1 MRALALLA
9 VAGLIACG
17 KDDAPTA
24 PAPPGCLAEG
34 GPLAQGSSRVDIT
47 GAHARAFDGGA
58 GGFTAVR
65 AIGFTVLSAYARDAA
80 GRPTSELF
88 VFFATPPQAGQRYA
102 LAAVSLAQLNDPT
115 FTPSGPFAI
124 YGEGYDPA
132 VRDYTRWLTR
142 TTGCLQFYGSSRTNS
157 NQPAFMATVSVAGEW
172 EGAAAG
178 TGRLAARLHPPVT
191 ELATTA
197 GVARDTL
204 FAQVDSVPGGSA
216 SVPDTVAT
224 GTIDAF
230 QSLRS
235 DETRLV
241 VGATEPGD
249 DSVQELWLVLNG
261 VPQPGTTIAL
271 GEPTLEQA
279 KLGRA
284 PMSFAT
290 LRVNAPG
297 NPPQVRELFLST
309 SGSVT
314 LHEYVLVGPASL
326 CGWARGTFTF
336 RADGTDLAS
345 GTSRGTRLVEGSF
358 TTRVTVLQPAD
369 SLRDAATFPTA
380 LVPMPPATS
389 SRCPY

>member
-17 KDDAPTA
+17 KDDDPTA
-24 PAPPGCLAEG
+24 PTPPGCLAEG
-34 GPLAQGSSRVDIT
+34 SPLAEGSSRVDIT
-47 GAHARAFDGGA
+47 GAHPRAFDGGA
-58 GGFTAVR
+58 GGFTATQI
-65 AIGFTVLSAYARDAA
+65 IGFTVLSAYARDAA

-88 VFFATPPQAGQRYA
+88 VFFATPPRAGEKYA
-102 LAAVSLAQLNDPT
+102 LTPVSLAQLNDPT

-142 TTGCLQFYGSSRTNS
+142 TTGCLQLYGSSRQGAD
-157 NQPAFMATVSVAGEW
+157 QPAFMATVHVAGEW
-172 EGAAAG
+172 EGASTG
-178 TGRLAARLHPPVT
+178 TGRLAARFHPPVT

-197 GVARDTL
+197 GLARDTL
-204 FAQVDSVPGGSA
+204 LARVDSVPAGP
-216 SVPDTVAT
+216 VPDTVAT

-249 DSVQELWLVLNG
+249 DSVQELWLVLHG

-314 LHEYVLVGPASL
+314 LEEYVLVGPASL

-336 RADGTDLAS
+336 SAHGTDLAS
-345 GTSRGTRLVEGSF
+345 GTSRGTRRVEGSF

>member
-9 VAGLIACG
+9 AAGILACG
-17 KDDAPTA
+17 KGGPGTEPAA
-24 PAPPGCLAEG
+24 PACLAEG
-34 GPLAQGSSRVDIT
+34 SPLPAGRSRVDIT
-47 GAHARAFDGGA
+47 GAHVRAFDGGA

-65 AIGFTVLSAYARDAA
+65 AIGFTVLSAYARDGA
-80 GRPTSELF
+80 GRPTAELF
-88 VFFATPPQAGQRYA
+88 VFFATPPQAGKDHA
-102 LAAVSLAQLNDPT
+102 LTAVSLAQLDDPA
-115 FTPSGPFAI
+115 FIPSGPFAV

-142 TTGCLQFYGSSRTNS
+142 TTGCLRLFRSTRQDGG
-157 NQPAFMATVSVAGEW
+157 QPSFTATVSVSGEW

-178 TGRLAARLHPPVT
+178 RGRLAARLHPPVT

-197 GVARDTL
+197 GLARDTL
-204 FAQVDSVPGGSA
+204 FARVDSVPGGA
-216 SVPDTVAT
+216 APVPDTVAT

-230 QSLRS
+230 QSLRT

-249 DSVQELWLVLNG
+249 ESVQELWLVLDG
-261 VPQPGTTIAL
+261 VPQPGSTIAL

-290 LRVNAPG
+290 LRVNTPG
-297 NPPQVRELFLST
+297 NPPRVREIFRST
-309 SGSVT
+309 TGTVT

-326 CGWARGTFTF
+326 CGWARGAFTF
-336 RADGTDLAS
+336 EARGTDLAS
-345 GTSRGTRLVEGSF
+345 GTSRGTRRVEGTF
-358 TTRVTVLQPAD
+358 ATRVTVLQPGD
-369 SLRDAATFPTA
+369 SLRDVATFPTA

>member
-34 GPLAQGSSRVDIT
+34 SPLARGSSRVDLT
-47 GAHARAFDGGA
+47 GAHARGFDGGA
-58 GGFTAVR
+58 GGFTTVR
-65 AIGFTVLSAYARDAA
+65 AIGFTILSAYGRDAA

-88 VFFATPPQAGQRYA
+88 VFFAAPPRAGEKYA
-102 LAAVSLAQLNDPT
+102 LTAVSLAQLNDPT
-115 FTPSGPFAI
+115 FTPSGPFAV

-142 TTGCLQFYGSSRTNS
+142 TTGCLQLHGGGRGDAE
-157 NQPAFMATVSVAGEW
+157 QPAFTATVNVAGEW
-172 EGAAAG
+172 EGAVTG

-191 ELATTA
+191 ELATTS

-204 FAQVDSVPGGSA
+204 FARVDSVPGGSA

-249 DSVQELWLVLNG
+249 VSVQELWLVLDG
-261 VPQPGTTIAL
+261 VPRPGTTIAL

-279 KLGRA
+279 KAGRA
-284 PMSFAT
+284 PLSFAT
-290 LRVNAPG
+290 LRVNTPG
-297 NPPQVRELFLST
+297 NPPQVRELFRST

-336 RADGTDLAS
+336 WAHGTDLATGAS
-345 GTSRGTRLVEGSF
+345 LGTRRVEGSF

-369 SLRDAATFPTA
+369 SLRDAATVPTA